1 MISPMMKRRYKTGT
15 ARDQISLLPPRIE
28 DYVSENAPVRAID
41 AYVDILDL
49 KALGFCYSDGGHA
62 RGNGQPPYH
71 PGDHLKL
78 YLYGYLN
85 KVRSSR
91 CLEREA
97 GRNLEVIWLLRGLT
111 PNYKTIANFRKDN
124 AEALKAVNKDF
135 IALCKDLNLFGG
147 TKVGIDSSFFHGNA
161 SKASIHTKEKLDKQ
175 LSELDAKI
183 EAYQKQLD
191 DNDASEAK
199 GDDAPA
205 SEVPELAEKLDKL
218 KELQSEKQ
226 ALKDKLE
233 ARGESQVSTTD
244 EDARL
249 LNKGNG
255 TLAGYNVQIAVDD
268 KHKLIVA
275 SDVTNDG
282 NDKHQLHRMAAMA
295 KQELEVEELEALADA
310 GFHEA
315 ENLAL
320 CEQDNITTYVP
331 EPNTSAKTE
340 SQGRFTRDAFRY
352 DADRNVYVCPN
363 AQDLTQRGQPTEH
376 KGKMRTRYASSAEQC
391 KTCPLREKCLAEKTK
406 VRQIYRSEHE
416 EVVERQRAR
425 MKEAGGEKM
434 RERSALAE
442 HPFGTLKHRAGWSH
456 FLVRGFEKVGGEWA
470 LMATCYNFA
479 RVLNIIGLEAFKEY
493 CLKRQKN
500 QQNRQNRADHK
511 DFARICG
518 RYIPIPMP
526 PAFRAKIFPHSSI
539 SSSFCQ

>member
-1 MISPMMKRRYKTGT
+1 MILPMMKRRYKTGT

-41 AYVDILDL
+41 AYVDMLDME
-49 KALGFCYSDGGHA
+49 KLGFCYADGGHA
-62 RGNGQPPYH
+62 RGNGQPPYD
-71 PGDHLKL
+71 PRDHLKL

-91 CLEREA
+91 CLECETH
-97 GRNLEVIWLLRGLT
+97 RNVEVMWLLGGLT

-124 AEALKAVNKDF
+124 AKALKGVNKDF
-135 IALCKDLNLFGG
+135 IALCKEFNLFGG
-147 TKVGIDSSFFHGNA
+147 TKVGIDGSFFHGNA

-175 LSELDAKI
+175 LSELEAKI

-199 GDDAPA
+199 GDDELGP
-205 SEVPELAEKLDKL
+205 EVPELAEKLEKL
-218 KELQSEKQ
+218 KELQSEKK

-233 ARGESQVSTTD
+233 ASSETQVSTTD

-255 TLAGYNVQIAVDD
+255 TVAGYNVQIAVDD

-295 KQELEVEELEALADA
+295 KEELDAEELEALADA

-315 ENLAL
+315 ENLAS
-320 CEQDNITTYVP
+320 CEQNKITTYVP

-340 SQGRFTRDAFRY
+340 KQGRFTRDAFQY
-352 DADRNVYVCPN
+352 DPDRNVYVCPN
-363 AQDLTQRGQPTEH
+363 AQDLAQRGQPTEH
-376 KGKMRTRYASSAEQC
+376 KGRMRTRYASSTGQC
-391 KTCPLREKCLAEKTK
+391 KTCPLREQCLSENTD

-425 MKEAGGEKM
+425 MKEAGGQKM
-434 RERSALAE
+434 RERSGLAE
-442 HPFGTLKHRAGWSH
+442 HPFGTLKHRAGWNH
-456 FLVRGFEKVGGEWA
+456 FLVRGLEKVGGEWA
-470 LMATCYNFA
+470 LMATCYNFG
-479 RVLNIIGLEAFKEY
+479 RVLNIIGIDAFKEY

-500 QQNRQNRADHK
+500 QQNQQNRATEQT
-511 DFARICG
+511 FAHIWGQYFGFPRPQG
-518 RYIPIPMP
+518 L
-526 PAFRAKIFPHSSI
+526 RAHIFANSGASG
-539 SSSFCQ
+539 SFC

>member
-1 MISPMMKRRYKTGT
+1 MIPPMMKRRYKTGA

-28 DYVSENAPVRAID
+28 DYVSKNAPVRAID
-41 AYVDILDL
+41 AYVDTLEL
-49 KALGFCYSDGGHA
+49 EKLGFCYADGGHA
-62 RGNGQPPYH
+62 RGNGQPPYD
-71 PGDHLKL
+71 PRDHLKL

-97 GRNLEVIWLLRGLT
+97 QRNVEVMWLLGGLT

-124 AEALKAVNKDF
+124 AAALKGVNKDF
-135 IALCKDLNLFGG
+135 IALCKELNLFGG
-147 TKVGIDSSFFHGNA
+147 AKVGIDGSFFHGNA

-175 LSELDAKI
+175 LSELEARI

-205 SEVPELAEKLDKL
+205 PEVPELAEKLDKL
-218 KELQSEKQ
+218 KELQSAKQ

-233 ARGESQVSTTD
+233 ASGETQISTTD

-295 KQELEVEELEALADA
+295 KEELEVEELEALSDV
-310 GFHEA
+310 GYHE
-315 ENLAL
+315 EGNLAA
-320 CEQDNITTYVP
+320 CEKDDITTYVP
-331 EPNTSAKTE
+331 EPRKSAKTE
-340 SQGRFTRDAFRY
+340 SQGRFTRDAFQY
-352 DADRNVYVCPN
+352 DGARNVYVCPQGEEL
-363 AQDLTQRGQPTEH
+363 AQRGQPTEY
-376 KGKMRTRYASSAEQC
+376 KGRMRTGYASSAGQC
-391 KTCPLREKCLAEKTK
+391 KTCPLREKCLAENSS

-425 MKEAGGEKM
+425 MKEAGGQKM

-470 LMATCYNFA
+470 LMATCYNFD
-479 RVLNIIGLEAFKEY
+479 RVLNIIGFDAFKEY
-493 CLKRQKN
+493 CLERQKTSRTRKIALLSKILHAFGA
-500 QQNRQNRADHK
+500 QYSGLPRSQGFRSCI
-511 DFARICG
+511 FACSG
-518 RYIPIPMP
+518 
-526 PAFRAKIFPHSSI
+526 
-539 SSSFCQ
+539 SFD

>member
-1 MISPMMKRRYKTGT
+1 MILPMMKRRYKTGA
-15 ARDQISLLPPRIE
+15 ARGQISMLPPRIE

-49 KALGFCYSDGGHA
+49 EKLGFCYSDGGHA
-62 RGNGQPPYH
+62 KGNGQPPYD
-71 PGDHLKL
+71 PRDHLKL

-91 CLEREA
+91 CLERETQ
-97 GRNLEVIWLLRGLT
+97 RNVEVMWLLGGLT

-124 AEALKAVNKDF
+124 AEALKAVNKNF
-135 IALCKDLNLFGG
+135 ISLCKDLNLFGG
-147 TKVGIDSSFFHGNA
+147 TKVGIDGSFFHGNA

-183 EAYQKQLD
+183 DAYQKQLD

-199 GDDAPA
+199 TNDAPA
-205 SEVPELAEKLDKL
+205 PEVPELAEKLAAL
-218 KELQSEKQ
+218 KELQSEQKV
-226 ALKDKLE
+226 LKDKLE
-233 ARGESQVSTTD
+233 ASGETQVSTTD

-255 TLAGYNVQIAVDD
+255 TVAGYNVQIAVDD

-282 NDKHQLHRMAAMA
+282 HDKHQLHRMAAMA
-295 KQELEVEELEALADA
+295 KEELEVEELEALADA

-315 ENLAL
+315 ENLAS
-320 CEQDNITTYVP
+320 CEQDKITTYVP

-340 SQGRFTRDAFRY
+340 SQGRFTRDVFQY
-352 DADRNVYVCPN
+352 DPDRNVYVCPN
-363 AQDLTQRGQPTEH
+363 GEELGPRGQPTEH
-376 KGKMRTRYASSAEQC
+376 NGKMRTRYASGAGQC
-391 KTCPLREKCLAEKTK
+391 KTCPLREKCLSENADI
-406 VRQIYRSEHE
+406 RQIYRSEHE

-425 MKEAGGEKM
+425 MKEVGGQKM
-434 RERSALAE
+434 RERSGLAE

-470 LMATCYNFA
+470 IMATCYNFN
-479 RVLNIIGLEAFKEY
+479 RVLNIIGIDAFKEY
-493 CLKRQKN
+493 CLQHQKKRQN
-500 QQNRQNRADHK
+500 QQNRVADQN
-511 DFARICG
+511 FARIWS
-518 RYIPIPMP
+518 RYFDLLMP
-526 PAFRAKIFPHSSI
+526 QAFRAKIFANSGTSGLLR
-539 SSSFCQ
+539 